1 MKEARI
7 RELNQSISM
16 LKEEWS
22 NETDT
27 VNHYY
32 WPIIASEKKKRK
44 NFVWYFT
51 LACCLLFSAV
61 VWILF
66 MEIKNEYWIAAALG
80 GSGIIVGITAFRM
93 ILILKKLK
101 HDNEEWEKNLVR
113 SNELKQEI
121 ADKCAQATS
130 LMLDYLGEEVREK
143 IGTSYDD
150 VLEYYNSYLD
160 NNYN

>member
-1 MKEARI
+1 MIEQRI
-7 RELNQSISM
+7 RELNIDINM

-22 NETDT
+22 KELDT
-27 VNHYY
+27 VNYYY
-32 WPIIASEKKKRK
+32 WPIIAEEKKKRK
-44 NFVWYFT
+44 NLVWYFT

-101 HDNEEWEKNLVR
+101 RDTEEWNKNLKR

-121 ADKCAQATS
+121 AEKSEKAIS
-130 LMLDYLGEEVREK
+130 LMLDYLGSDVEEK
-143 IGTSYDD
+143 IGRSYDD
-150 VLEYYNSYLD
+150 VLEYYNSFIESKE
-160 NNYN
+160 